1 VSMFVGQKLGGLN
14 SKTTLK
20 DLQAVADLIE
30 AGTVTPVIDRT
41 YQLVEAPDAIRYL
54 GEGHSRGKIVIDVLS

>member
-1 VSMFVGQKLGGLN
+1 LFVGQRLGGLN
-14 SKTTLK
+14 SKTTQE

-30 AGTVTPVIDRT
+30 AGTVTPVVDRT

-54 GEGHSRGKIVIDVLS
+54 AEGHPRGKIVITV